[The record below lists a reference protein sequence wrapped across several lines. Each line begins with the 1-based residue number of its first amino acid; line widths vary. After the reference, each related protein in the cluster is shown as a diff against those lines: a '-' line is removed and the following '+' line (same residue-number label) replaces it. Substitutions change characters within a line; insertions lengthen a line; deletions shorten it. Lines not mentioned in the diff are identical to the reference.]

1 MITNE
6 LLIGQ
11 FTGTL
16 ATFTMKDG
24 RRVSF
29 KRPHPKIQRGVGY
42 NVQVNSETGNVRLIP
57 IVAPLP
63 GGER

>member
-6 LLIGQ
+6 LLIGH

-16 ATFTMKDG
+16 TTFTMKDG

-29 KRPHPKIQRGVGY
+29 KKPYPRVEKGIGY
-42 NVQVNSETGNVRLIP
+42 NVQVNSETGSVRLIP
-57 IVAPLP
+57 IVASLP
-63 GGER
+63 GGMR